1 MCRMFGLV
9 AAGPVSQR
17 ALLVDAPRSLGAL
30 SREHPDGW
38 GLALSDGEAWT
49 LHKSVRAA
57 AACELYERVAREARA
72 SLAIAHVR
80 QKTVGETAL
89 ENTHPFV
96 RGRFV
101 LAHNGTVNAAST
113 LATHSSPERLAELRG
128 QTDSERLF
136 AFLMSFVDAA
146 RDVAEGLCRAVRVL
160 LAERDPGSV
169 NFLLSDGD
177 TLYAFRFGRTLHLL
191 ERRAQGAGASRR
203 TPSVT
208 LASERLTDEPWT
220 EITQGTLLAVE
231 RGPEPRVTELAR
243 IRASTALVDQLGA
256 HPLRT

>member
-9 AAGPVSQR
+9 SAWPVSQR

-57 AACELYERVAREARA
+57 AACELYDRVAREARA

-101 LAHNGTVNAAST
+101 LAHNGTVKATTT
-113 LATHSSPERLAELRG
+113 LMDHSSPERLAELRG

-136 AFLMSFVDAA
+136 AFLMSFIDAA
-146 RDVAEGLCRAVRVL
+146 CDVAIGLRRAIRVL
-160 LAERDPGSV
+160 LAQGDPGSV
-169 NFLLSDGD
+169 NFLLSDGA

-191 ERRAQGAGASRR
+191 ERGRGTRGTSRR

-220 EITQGTLLAVE
+220 EIAQGALLAVE

-243 IRASTALVDQLGA
+243 I
-256 HPLRT
+256 

>member
-1 MCRMFGLV
+1 MFGLV
-9 AAGPVSQR
+9 SAKPVSQR

-30 SREHPDGW
+30 SVEHPDGW

-101 LAHNGTVNAAST
+101 LAHNGTVKATATLSEHSSAREARRARRPDRQRAALRLSHELRRRRTRRRRRAASRST
-113 LATHSSPERLAELRG
+113 
-128 QTDSERLF
+128 
-136 AFLMSFVDAA
+136 
-146 RDVAEGLCRAVRVL
+146 RAVR
-160 LAERDPGSV
+160 G
-169 NFLLSDGD
+169 
-177 TLYAFRFGRTLHLL
+177 
-191 ERRAQGAGASRR
+191 GA
-203 TPSVT
+203 
-208 LASERLTDEPWT
+208 
-220 EITQGTLLAVE
+220 I
-231 RGPEPRVTELAR
+231 LAR
-243 IRASTALVDQLGA
+243 
-256 HPLRT
+256 